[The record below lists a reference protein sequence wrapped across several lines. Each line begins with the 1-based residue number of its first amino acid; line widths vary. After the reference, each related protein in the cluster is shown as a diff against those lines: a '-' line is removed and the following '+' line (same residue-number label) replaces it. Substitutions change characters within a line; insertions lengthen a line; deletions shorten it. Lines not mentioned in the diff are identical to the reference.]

1 MVVVVILIG
10 FVNSGGESSTT
21 TEKHGQSK
29 CNIHY
34 IDRAREQESSLWG

>member
-10 FVNSGGESSTT
+10 FVNSEGESST